1 MECPVCG
8 LELTLITDT
17 YYTPH
22 FGELFL
28 SSASCE
34 CGFRYSDSFSLDTN
48 KAVRYKVEIREDNLS
63 TKVIRSTSGT
73 VRVPEIGI
81 DLEPGPASQGFI
93 TNLEGV
99 LRKME
104 DVVQV
109 ARGWNSDNQSK
120 VEECDWILDQI
131 YETIDGNLNLT
142 LVLEDPLGNSVVDSE
157 EAVRETLNDEEA
169 SELKTGI
176 NIFSKSHSDHCSP

>member
-1 MECPVCG
+1 MECPACG
-8 LELTLITDT
+8 SELSVMTDT
-17 YYTPH
+17 YYAPH

-34 CGFRYSDSFSLDTN
+34 CGFRYTDSFSLEVN
-48 KAVRYKVEIREDNLS
+48 EAVRYKMEIREDNLS

-73 VRVPEIGI
+73 VRIPEIGI

-104 DVVQV
+104 DVVQT
-109 ARGWNSDNQSK
+109 ARGWNSDNYKK
-120 VEECDWILDQI
+120 VEKCDWILDQI
-131 YETIDGNLNLT
+131 YETIDGNVTLT

-157 EAVRETLNDEEA
+157 EAVREALDEEEA
-169 SELKTGI
+169 SKLRAGI
-176 NIFSKSHSDHCSP
+176 NIFSTSNSHYCS

>member
-8 LELTLITDT
+8 SELSLMTDT
-17 YYTPH
+17 YNAPH

-28 SSASCE
+28 SSAACE
-34 CGFRYSDSFSLDTN
+34 CGFRHTDSFSLEVDEP
-48 KAVRYKVEIREDNLS
+48 VRYRIEVREDNLS

-73 VRVPEIGI
+73 VRIPEIGI
-81 DLEPGPASQGFI
+81 DLEPGPASQGFV

-99 LRKME
+99 LRRME

-109 ARGWNSDNQSK
+109 AKGWNSDNYKK
-120 VEECDWILDQI
+120 VEKCDWILDQI
-131 YETIDGNLNLT
+131 YETIDGNVTLT

-157 EAVRETLNDEEA
+157 EVDREFLDEEEA
-169 SELKTGI
+169 SKLRAGI
-176 NIFSKSHSDHCSP
+176 NIFSTEFNHSLQ

>member
-8 LELTLITDT
+8 SELSLMTDT

-34 CGFRYSDSFSLDTN
+34 CGFKYSDSFSLDTSEP
-48 KAVRYKVEIREDNLS
+48 VRYKVEIREDNLS

-73 VRVPEIGI
+73 VRIPEIGI
-81 DLEPGPASQGFI
+81 DLEPGPASYGFI

-99 LRKME
+99 LHKME
-104 DVVQV
+104 NVVQM
-109 ARGWNSDNQSK
+109 ARGWNSDNTKK
-120 VEECDWILDQI
+120 VEKCDWILDQI
-131 YETIDGNLNLT
+131 NDTIDGNLKLT

-157 EAVRETLNDEEA
+157 EAVRETLDEEEA

-176 NIFSKSHSDHCSP
+176 NIFSTDSNRSSQ